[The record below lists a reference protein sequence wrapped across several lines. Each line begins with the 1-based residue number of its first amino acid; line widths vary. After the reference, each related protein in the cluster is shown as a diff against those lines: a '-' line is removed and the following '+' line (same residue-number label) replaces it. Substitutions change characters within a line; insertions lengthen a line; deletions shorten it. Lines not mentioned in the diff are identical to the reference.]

1 MINQIPANRGLWS
14 DLWQD
19 FEAFSFS
26 AALVGWGNAVQQQVM
41 QRWHTQNVIPQKI
54 KTITWRQTSKSEEKL
69 ARCSLRKHSLPNNCQ
84 LSKITESVLHI
95 SCLHLHIVFFFFVIS
110 KTVIALPRIASP
122 AWLYDTICNS
132 LCIIY
137 IISLAHV
144 EAAYQN
150 NNSLLFQSDK
160 EAAER
165 FFTDSAGAEAF
176 IYTYIKNQWLFVWAC
191 FHDVVMLNL

>member
-1 MINQIPANRGLWS
+1 MYYISVVYIYIL
-14 DLWQD
+14 
-19 FEAFSFS
+19 SF
-26 AALVGWGNAVQQQVM
+26 
-41 QRWHTQNVIPQKI
+41 
-54 KTITWRQTSKSEEKL
+54 
-69 ARCSLRKHSLPNNCQ
+69 
-84 LSKITESVLHI
+84 
-95 SCLHLHIVFFFFVIS
+95 FFFFVIS

-150 NNSLLFQSDK
+150 NNNSLLFQSDK
-160 EAAER
+160 EAAEM

-176 IYTYIKNQWLFVWAC
+176 IYTYIKNKWLFVWAC